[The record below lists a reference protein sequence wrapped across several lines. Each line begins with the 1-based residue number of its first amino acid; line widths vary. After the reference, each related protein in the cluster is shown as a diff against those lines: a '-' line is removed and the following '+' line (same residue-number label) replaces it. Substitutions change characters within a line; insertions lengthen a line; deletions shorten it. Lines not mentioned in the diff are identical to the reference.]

1 MLSSGEKSC
10 RQREVGGQKTKFRR
24 EDGKIQVKY
33 KMVRDNKIQTEY
45 KIDVAEGWAQGAE
58 SNSSSERE
66 GGGTEP
72 GESGGGD
79 DEEGTN
85 LG

>member
-1 MLSSGEKSC
+1 MRSSGEKSC

-33 KMVRDNKIQTEY
+33 KMVRNKIQTKY
-45 KIDVAEGWAQGAE
+45 KIDVAEGWVQGAE

-66 GGGTEP
+66 GGRNGTR
-72 GESGGGD
+72 
-79 DEEGTN
+79 
-85 LG
+85 

>member
-24 EDGKIQVKY
+24 EDGKTQVKY
-33 KMVRDNKIQTEY
+33 KTVRNKIQTEH
-45 KIDVAEGWAQGAE
+45 KIDVAEGEVQGAE

-66 GGGTEP
+66 GGRNGAR
-72 GESGGGD
+72 
-79 DEEGTN
+79 
-85 LG
+85 

>member
-24 EDGKIQVKY
+24 EDGKIRVKY
-33 KMVRDNKIQTEY
+33 KMVRNLIQTEY
-45 KIDVAEGWAQGAE
+45 KIDVAEGWVQGAE

-66 GGGTEP
+66 GGRNGP
-72 GESGGGD
+72 R
-79 DEEGTN
+79 
-85 LG
+85 